1 MLSPEYTR
9 IAEGAAS
16 AIAAKLSS
24 ATTMIC
30 AVTRCPQRWLKADA
44 DAIRVVF
51 YAAAALA

>member
-16 AIAAKLSS
+16 AIAARLSS

-30 AVTRCPQRWLKADA
+30 AVTT
-44 DAIRVVF
+44 VS
-51 YAAAALA
+51 AALAES

>member
-44 DAIRVVF
+44 DAIRVAF
-51 YAAAALA
+51 YAVAALA